1 MYILRKITCLT
12 LIAAGIIS
20 ASAQESIPADPQIV
34 VGKLENGMTY
44 YVRHNSNPKGCA
56 DFYIAHNV
64 GALQEEDNQNGLA
77 HFLEHMAFNGT
88 KHYPDKT
95 LFDFLSKEGVRFGY
109 NINAYT
115 SKYETVYNL
124 SDIPLVR
131 ESFVD
136 SVMLVLH
143 DWSCDISC
151 EQDALDAERGVISEE
166 WRRSDNQRSRMASAQ
181 TALIYDGG
189 KHTKRSVLGTMD
201 IINGFKRQE
210 ILDFYEKWYRPDL
223 QAIIAVGD
231 FDVQKMEERIKRM
244 FSDIPA
250 VENPAAKETYPVPAL
265 NEPLFK
271 NMLDPE
277 IKFNALKIIHRL
289 PYPGPEERA
298 LDTFWKQHYLKQV
311 VTSIVASRLQKAAK
325 RPDSPVSSAVLVTNS
340 LVADYY
346 ISQYTLSGK
355 TDKVYEDM
363 LRFYC
368 REVKRVVDHKFTE
381 DEFNVAKFGTGKRNK
396 LHTEVY
402 DSDITNEMIVNVCKE
417 HFLRSRALSSLIDVH
432 EVQKNAL
439 DAITYEEALAY
450 LPEMLQDCEKIFSYN
465 TGTDKES
472 ILPSA
477 ERMKEIIA
485 EVANE
490 TLEPDFI
497 SYKKVNLDID
507 TPAGSI
513 VKTKKLK
520 GIEGEMWTLSNGAT
534 AYWLP
539 CEKVKSATHLALDV
553 RFNTGYRT
561 WPQDKIAQSKAAASY
576 ISRNLGFA
584 ENTVTDISNSPE
596 CGGIRT
602 SLNFEK
608 DFVTMSLNTGDD
620 DVENGFK
627 MIQNYLSRPYFDTE
641 KTLGRFRTDQLRSLS
656 RPMSSTQKFGREL
669 TAIKFGN
676 HPWVDYID
684 STDIKNLD
692 LKFIS
697 EIYDRSFG
705 NPSEMTIMIC
715 SDLDKELIR
724 SLVEKH
730 IASCKG
736 SGNCYEKAKVAP
748 FSPAYKGEVV
758 HDKNYPILSAPKVDI
773 QYEFMTKVKDNAQMN
788 VSYQVLD
795 YIMSQRCVSR
805 IREERGGT
813 YYVRFTSEKLPND
826 GIRLSTISFQTRP
839 EVSEILLKDCQDLID
854 DICENGPS
862 EIEIENAVKY
872 LVKAHGEKKQRYA
885 NNLGTRLGERSALIL
900 YGTPF
905 DYDYESVIKKI
916 SAADI
921 KKLARKVNNGTRLI
935 STYREQ

>member
-1 MYILRKITCLT
+1 MHILRKLTCLALT
-12 LIAAGIIS
+12 AAGIIS
-20 ASAQESIPADPQIV
+20 ASAQQRIPADPQIV

-44 YVRHNSNPKGCA
+44 YIRHNSNPKGCA

-115 SKYETVYNL
+115 SRYETVYNL

-166 WRRSDNQRSRMASAQ
+166 WRRSDNQRSRMGSAQ
-181 TALIYDGG
+181 NALIYNGG
-189 KHTKRSVLGTMD
+189 KHTKRSVLGTLD

-250 VENPAAKETYPVPAL
+250 VKNPTPKETHTVPAL
-265 NEPLFK
+265 DEPLFK
-271 NMLDPE
+271 NMLDRE

-289 PYPGPEERA
+289 PYPGPEERS
-298 LDTFWKQHYLKQV
+298 LDTFWKQHYLKQI

-325 RPDSPVSSAVLVTNS
+325 RSDSPVSSAVLVTNP
-340 LVADYY
+340 LIADYY
-346 ISQYTLSGK
+346 IAQFTLSGK

-368 REVKRVVDHKFTE
+368 REVKRTLDHKFTE
-381 DEFNVAKFGTGKRNK
+381 DEFNVAKFSTGKRNK
-396 LHTEVY
+396 LHTELY

-417 HFLRSRALSSLIDVH
+417 HFLRSRPLASLIDVH
-432 EVQKNAL
+432 EVQKNAW
-439 DAITYEEALAY
+439 DAITYEDALAY
-450 LPEMLQDCEKIFSYN
+450 LPEMLQNCEKIYSYN

-472 ILPSA
+472 ILPST

-485 EVANE
+485 EASKE

-513 VKTKKLK
+513 IKEKKLK
-520 GIEGEMWTLSNGAT
+520 GVEGEIWTLSNGAT

-539 CEKVKSATHLALDV
+539 CDKVNSATHLAVDI

-576 ISRNLGFA
+576 ISRNIGFA
-584 ENTVTDISNSPE
+584 ENTGTDISNSPE

-602 SLNFEK
+602 TFSFEK
-608 DFVTMSLNTGDD
+608 EFVTMSLNTGDD
-620 DVENGFK
+620 DVERGFK
-627 MIQNYLSRPYFDTE
+627 MIQNYLCKPYFDTE
-641 KTLGRFRTDQLRSLS
+641 KTLAKFRADHLRSLS
-656 RPMSSTQKFGREL
+656 RAKTSTQKFSREL
-669 TAIKFGN
+669 TAAKFGD
-676 HPWVDYID
+676 HPWIDYID
-684 STDIKNLD
+684 STDVKNLD

-715 SDLDKELIR
+715 SDLDKEVIR

-730 IASCKG
+730 IASFTG
-736 SGNCYEKAKVAP
+736 TGNRYEKADVAS
-748 FSPAYKGEVV
+748 FSPIYKGEVIL
-758 HDKNYPILSAPKVDI
+758 DKNYPILSAPKVDI
-773 QYEFMTKVKDNAQMN
+773 QYEFMTKVKDDARTN

-813 YYVRFTSEKLPND
+813 YYVRFTSEKLPHD
-826 GIRLSTISFQTRP
+826 GLRLSAITFQTRP
-839 EVSEILLKDCQDLID
+839 ELSEILLKDCQDLID

-862 EIEIENAVKY
+862 ELEIENAAKY

-885 NNLGTRLGERSALIL
+885 NNLGTRLGERSGLIL

-916 SAADI
+916 GASDI

-935 STYREQ
+935 SIYREQ